1 MKEKTCC
8 FTGHREIEPA
18 KYIYIRNRLVYLVEQ
33 AIENG
38 VTDFCA
44 GGAIGFDTLAARV
57 VLELKAKHE
66 EIKLHLVLPCKGQ
79 ADNWS
84 YINKENYKE
93 ILAAADTVTYVS
105 EHYSKYCMQLRNREL
120 VDRSSLCIC
129 YLELDKGGTKN
140 TVKYAERQGVK
151 VINVID

>member
-57 VLELKAKHE
+57 VLEQRAKNPD
-66 EIKLHLVLPCKGQ
+66 IKLHLVLPCKGQ